1 MKINSEEITFTK
13 DELNKI
19 YNESSEEK
27 RKVLK
32 EFFCEEIFKFDY
44 HDIKTFED
52 ACRHFGISYNTLY
65 RGDGADVEA
74 YKQANALYKLLIIQ
88 KAINNGV
95 WRDKDGWSYYPYWV
109 LYSKEEMERMS
120 DEEKQ
125 RKGIKQ
131 LLSCA
136 SALYTEYA
144 GVRCA
149 PAHGRGVGTVTAYGF
164 PLCFNSEEAAIYAA
178 KHFESLFFD
187 YYGIT
192 IKK

>member
-27 RKVLK
+27 RKSLK
-32 EFFCEEIFKFDY
+32 EFFGEEIFKFDY

-52 ACRHFGISYNTLY
+52 ACHHLGISYNTLY

-88 KAINNGV
+88 KAMNKGV
-95 WRDKDGWSYYPYWV
+95 WCDKNGYSYYPYWV
-109 LYSKEEMERMS
+109 LYSKEEMECMS

-125 RKGIKQ
+125 RKGVKQ

-136 SALYTEYA
+136 NALYTESA
-144 GVRCA
+144 RVRCA
-149 PAHGRGVGTVTAYGF
+149 LAGSRGAHTGTHYGF
-164 PLCFNSEEAAIYAA
+164 PLCYNSREAAQYAA
-178 KHFESLFFD
+178 KQFESLFFD
-187 YYGIT
+187 YYGIK
-192 IKK
+192 IKE